1 MADTPFVHLHL
12 HSDFSLL
19 DGACEITKLVQT
31 VAEQKMPAVALT
43 DHGNLFGAV
52 QFYNA
57 AKSKGIEPILGCEV
71 YVSQQ
76 GRLTRSDSDRYN
88 HLILLCENQEG
99 YRNLIDLVSTAYLE
113 GFYYKPR
120 IDKELLARH
129 SKGLIALSA
138 CLKGDVNETLLGDRY
153 EDARRLAYQ
162 YNDIFG
168 RGNFFLELQDHGLDQ
183 DKILLPQ
190 VVRLSRDTGI
200 PLVATNDAHY
210 LHREDALSHDI
221 MLCIQTGKTI
231 NDPSRMHW
239 KTQDFYLKSRAE
251 MMRLFGEV
259 EEALDH
265 TWDIAQRCR
274 IKLEKVN
281 EPFPKFEVPAE
292 HSTDTYFEYVA
303 RNGFEQ
309 RRGRLEA
316 LAAAGRLK
324 HALPQYIERLDREIR
339 MIEQMRFAGY
349 FLIVWDF
356 IRFSKSKG
364 IPVGPGR
371 GSAAGSLVSY
381 AMGITDIDPLEYGL
395 LFERFLNPERVN
407 MPDIDIDF
415 CTRRRGEVI
424 QYVTEKYGREQVAQI
439 ITIGTLGARAAI
451 KDVGRVLEMSYNEVD
466 RLTKMVPNVLNISLE
481 DALKM
486 EPGFAAAAAK
496 DDRVKQVLEVAR
508 KLEGMARNAGVHAA
522 GVVISPQPLK
532 ELVPLYRTNK
542 EEIVTQYDMNGLEKL
557 GLLKMD
563 FLGLTTLTLIHDA
576 LGLIEK
582 HRGEKL
588 VIEDLPLDDAATYQI
603 FSKAFTSGIFQFE
616 SSGMRDILRRYQP
629 SRIEDLCALNALYR
643 PGPIQGGM
651 VDDFIERK
659 HGRRA
664 VTYDFP
670 ELKEILEETYGV
682 VVYQEQVMQ
691 IANRVAGFS
700 LGEADILRRAM
711 GKKKPEEMAKQ
722 REHFLEGAAAH
733 GHNKRKVE
741 KQFELMEQFA
751 GYGFNKSHSAAYA
764 YLAYIT
770 AYLKAHFP
778 LDFMAALLTSET
790 GNTAKVVKYI
800 NECRDMGIQV
810 LPPDVNKSDWSFTP
824 DGNAV
829 RFGLGAIKSLGQS
842 AVESVLKARQEG
854 GQFNSLYDFCER
866 VDMGAVNKRMIESLI
881 KAGALDSLAPVRAQ
895 LFAAVEGAMELGQKA
910 WRDRESGQAGLF
922 AAMFGDTPPEKPLP
936 DLPEWSSEERLTGE
950 KEVLGFY
957 VTGHPLEQF
966 RAKMADLASHT
977 TDGLEGLERGVEV
990 SLCGILTGIQKR
1002 RNKEGKVW
1010 ASMQLEDLSGAIDS
1024 VLFANGYE
1032 RLAEHLLEDKAV
1044 LLKGLVLP
1052 EEGAPPKIS
1061 IQDLV
1066 PLELA
1071 GLSFPSLVS
1080 IRVPLGRSEELPSAL
1095 GELFRRKP
1103 GEASVRLRL
1112 EKARDFS
1119 LLLDVAEKV
1128 RPDREFQAE
1137 VARLCGAEAY
1147 EVLAK

>member
-1 MADTPFVHLHL
+1 MAENPFVHLHL

-19 DGACEITKLVQT
+19 DGACEIGKLVQT

-57 AKSKGIEPILGCEV
+57 AKHHGVEPILGCEV

-76 GRLTRSDSDRYN
+76 GRLTRSESDRYN

-120 IDKELLARH
+120 IDKDLLARH

-138 CLKGDVNETLLGDRY
+138 CLKGDINETLLGDRY

-162 YNDIFG
+162 YTDLFG

-183 DKILLPQ
+183 DKLLLPQ

-200 PLVATNDAHY
+200 PMVTTNDAHY
-210 LHREDALSHDI
+210 LRREDALSHDI

-239 KTQDFYLKSRAE
+239 KTQDFYLKSRDE
-251 MMRLFGEV
+251 MMRMFSEV
-259 EEALDH
+259 EDAVDRPWE
-265 TWDIAQRCR
+265 IAQRCR
-274 IKLEKVN
+274 IKLEKVK
-281 EPFPKFEVPAE
+281 EPFPKFEVPSE
-292 HSTDTYFEYVA
+292 HTTDTYFEYVA
-303 RNGFEQ
+303 RNGFE
-309 RRGRLEA
+309 RRRPRLEA

-324 HALPQYIERLDREIR
+324 HALPEYLERLDREIR
-339 MIEQMRFAGY
+339 MIQQMKFSGY

-356 IRFSKSKG
+356 IRFSKAQG

-395 LFERFLNPERVN
+395 LFERFLNPERIS

-451 KDVGRVLEMSYNEVD
+451 KDVGRVLEMSFNEVD

-481 DALKM
+481 EAIKM
-486 EPGFAAAAAK
+486 EPGFAAAAQK
-496 DDRVKQVLEVAR
+496 DDRVKQVLDVAR

-522 GVVISPQPLK
+522 GVVISPQRLQ

-588 VIEDLPLDDAATYQI
+588 VIEELPLDDAATYQI
-603 FSKAFTSGIFQFE
+603 FCKAFTSGIFQFE

-670 ELKEILEETYGV
+670 ELREILEETYGV
-682 VVYQEQVMQ
+682 IVYQEQVMQ
-691 IANRVAGFS
+691 IANRTAGYS
-700 LGEADILRRAM
+700 LGEADILRRLM
-711 GKKKPEEMAKQ
+711 GKKKAEEMAKQ
-722 REHFLEGAAAH
+722 RERFLEGTTAR
-733 GHNKRKVE
+733 GHNKKKAE
-741 KQFELMEQFA
+741 KLFELMEQFA

-770 AYLKAHFP
+770 AYLKAHYP

-790 GNTAKVVKYI
+790 GNTDKVVKYI

-810 LPPDVNKSDWSFTP
+810 LPPDANKSDWSFTP

-829 RFGLGAIKSLGQS
+829 RFGLGAIKSIGQS
-842 AVESVLKARQEG
+842 AVESILAARQESG
-854 GQFNSLYDFCER
+854 PFKSLYDFCER
-866 VDMGAVNKRMIESLI
+866 VELSAVNRRMIESLI

-895 LFAAVEGAMELGQKA
+895 LFAAVEGAMELGQKTQ
-910 WRDRESGQAGLF
+910 RDRESGQAGLF
-922 AAMFGDTPPEKPLP
+922 SVMFGDAPPEKPLP
-936 DLPEWSSEERLTGE
+936 NLPEWSDQERLTGE

-966 RAKMADLASHT
+966 REKIADLASHA
-977 TDGLEGLERGVEV
+977 TDSLEGLERGVEV
-990 SLCGILTGIQKR
+990 ALCGVLTGIQKR
-1002 RNKEGKVW
+1002 RNKEGRIW
-1010 ASMQLEDLSGAIDS
+1010 ASVQLEDLSGAIDA
-1024 VLFANGYE
+1024 VLFTTSYE
-1032 RLAEHLLEDKAV
+1032 RLAELLVDDKAV

-1071 GLSFPSLVS
+1071 GLSFPNLIS
-1080 IRVPLGRSEELPSAL
+1080 IRVQLGKSGELPVAL
-1095 GELFRRKP
+1095 GELLRRKP
-1103 GEASVRLRL
+1103 GETSVRLRL

-1137 VARLCGAEAY
+1137 VARLCGAESY
-1147 EVLAK
+1147 EVLGK